1 MSTKNLKPFDLQAAL
16 KGKPVMLRNGQ
27 KAYVRHHETEARIK
41 NSCQLLGFA
50 ENKDVNFTEWRWW
63 TQEGICIGVDVFDI
77 VGMWPKTRIING
89 FEVPAPETQKLK
101 SGSRYWAA
109 SVTNVDFCIKH
120 IWDDDDGA
128 FDIRLLDR
136 GLVFLTDED
145 AVANTKAMLGIDP
158 YKEER

>member
-16 KGKPVMLRNGQ
+16 NGEAVMLQNGQ

-89 FEVPAPETQKLK
+89 FEVPAPETEVLK
-101 SGSRYWAA
+101 NYADFYIVAPADPCLYNTSTWTGLGSQR
-109 SVTNVDFCIKH
+109 
-120 IWDDDDGA
+120 IWLA
-128 FDIRLLDR
+128 R
-136 GLVFLTDED
+136 GLIFLKKED
-145 AVANTKAMLGIDP
+145 AVTNAKAMLGIDL
-158 YKEER
+158 YEEER